1 MNYFYLSL
9 PVIGWMGYM
18 GYRYGEAQFYSYV
31 MSRVKDELDKRMKK
45 EDEEEMFRIHHSEK
59 SAIIRVSSGGK
70 SHSIFV
76 PYDRNK
82 SSSMLRKKVFLMKED
97 GNKLDIS
104 QKPGVPY
111 LVSADHLG
119 GTQIIVENLSGEI
132 IKTFHS
138 SEVPGFI

>member
-18 GYRYGEAQFYSYV
+18 GYRYGEAQFYGYV
-31 MSRVKDELDKRMKK
+31 MSRVKDELDRRMKK
-45 EDEEEMFRIHHSEK
+45 EDEEEMFRPSEK

-82 SSSMLRKKVFLMKED
+82 STSMLRKKVFLMKED
-97 GNKLDIS
+97 GNKIDIS

-111 LVSADHLG
+111 LISADHLG
-119 GTQIIVENLSGEI
+119 GTQILVENLSGEV
-132 IKTFHS
+132 IKTFEA

>member
-31 MSRVKDELDKRMKK
+31 MNRVKDELDKRMKK
-45 EDEEEMFRIHHSEK
+45 EDEEEMFRPSEK
-59 SAIIRVSSGGK
+59 SAVIRVSSGGK

-82 SSSMLRKKVFLMKED
+82 STSMLRKKVFLMKED

-111 LVSADHLG
+111 IISAAHLG
-119 GTQIIVENLSGEI
+119 GTQIIVENLSGEV
-132 IKTFHS
+132 IKAFEA

>member
-9 PVIGWMGYM
+9 PIVGYLGYV
-18 GYRYGEAQFYSYV
+18 GYRYAEDQFYEYA

-45 EDEEEMFRIHHSEK
+45 EDEEEMFRPSDK
-59 SAIIRVSSGGK
+59 SAVIRVSSGGK
-70 SHSIFV
+70 SYSIFV

-82 SSSMLRKKVFLMKED
+82 SSSMLRKKVFLISEN

-111 LVSADHLG
+111 LVSAEHLNG
-119 GTQIIVENLSGEI
+119 SQIIIENLSGEI
-132 IKTFHS
+132 IKTFAATDI
-138 SEVPGFI
+138 PGYI

>member
-18 GYRYGEAQFYSYV
+18 GYRYGEAQFYSYA
-31 MSRVKDELDKRMKK
+31 MDRVKDELDKRMKK
-45 EDEEEMFRIHHSEK
+45 EDEEEMFRPSEK

-97 GNKLDIS
+97 GNKIDIS

-111 LVSADHLG
+111 LISADHLG
-119 GTQIIVENLSGEI
+119 GTQILVENLSGEI